1 MLRGIGSARL
11 GALLTLGIP
20 LLIAQDPGL
29 RLVTA
34 ARAQLGVTVAYDP
47 RYTRIPYPGGDVPL
61 DRGVCTDVLIR
72 AYRAQGLDLQKL
84 VHEDM
89 GRAWE
94 AYPRSWGLKAR
105 DRNIDHRRVP
115 NLATFFARHGQS
127 LALSHVGKAYVPGD
141 SVTGRLASGGP
152 PPGLISDRR
161 SPAGHPL
168 VIHNIGAGVREED
181 RLFAYTLTGHYR
193 YPAPTPR
200 PQAQAAS
207 RSSRAE

>member
-1 MLRGIGSARL
+1 MLMGTGPARL
-11 GALLTLGIP
+11 SALLTLGIP

-29 RLVTA
+29 RLVAA
-34 ARAQLGVTVAYDP
+34 ARAQVGVTLGYDS
-47 RYTRIPYPGGDVPL
+47 RYARIPYPGGDVPL

-94 AYPRSWGLKAR
+94 AYPRAWGLKAP

-115 NLATFFARHGQS
+115 NLATFFGRHGLS
-127 LALSHVGKAYVPGD
+127 LPLSREAKAYLPGD
-141 SVTGRLASGGP
+141 IVTWRLTSGVP
-152 PPGLISDRR
+152 HTGLVSDRR

-168 VIHNIGAGVREED
+168 ILHNIGEGVREED

-193 YPAPTPR
+193 YPAPAPR
-200 PQAQAAS
+200 SQAQAAP
-207 RSSRAE
+207 RASRAE